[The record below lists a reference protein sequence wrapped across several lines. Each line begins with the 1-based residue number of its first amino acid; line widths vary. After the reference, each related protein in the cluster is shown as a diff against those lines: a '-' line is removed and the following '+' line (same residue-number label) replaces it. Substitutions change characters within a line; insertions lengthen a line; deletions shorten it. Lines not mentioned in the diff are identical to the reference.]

1 MGSLGIL
8 VGICILLFVKEPER
22 GRYQP
27 KILEE
32 VKDLKSENKK
42 GVFYK
47 FF

>member
-8 VGICILLFVKEPER
+8 VGISILLFVKDPER

-32 VKDLKSENKK
+32 AKDLKSENKK
-42 GVFYK
+42 GIF
-47 FF
+47 